1 MLILSK
7 GRKRCVDSL
16 KYYSSLLLIPKN
28 LIVLLPVQLL
38 EELERRVDSDD
49 FVAKIDEERHRFV
62 SLPSDLAQ
70 GSEVLQAEW
79 WEPVSSPT
87 SGGLVPEVTGDYVLV
102 NHEDMINAV
111 AVFLAAYISSL
122 PEGKSLES
130 KQLQR
135 AVQQALREIRK
146 GRVRKLWDWG
156 RWVYRAAALSYGA
169 FAAYTNPWVAEAVF
183 KALFTFAR
191 FARTFW

>member
-1 MLILSK
+1 MPIFNNS
-7 GRKRCVDSL
+7 
-16 KYYSSLLLIPKN
+16 
-28 LIVLLPVQLL
+28 IVVPPVQLL
-38 EELERRVDSDD
+38 EELERRVESDD
-49 FVAKIDEERHRFV
+49 FVAKLDDERHRLETQN
-62 SLPSDLAQ
+62 SEPPK

-87 SGGLVPEVTGDYVLV
+87 SGVLVAEVTGDYVLV
-102 NHEDMINAV
+102 DHEDMINAV
-111 AVFLAAYISSL
+111 AFFLAAYISSL
-122 PEGKSLES
+122 PEGQSLEP

-156 RWVYRAAALSYGA
+156 RWVYRATALSYGA

-183 KALFTFAR
+183 KAVFTFAR